1 MTYKELEIEYLTVVQ
16 EKLNNILNCCQ
27 TSINQMVASRL
38 IGKESSLEIINR
50 EIINILSRGLA
61 ICNNEKDN
69 VSKNPFLLT
78 GINPS
83 YSGSGVNPWKIDNPF
98 TFQDATTPPP
108 NKKNWPNTYWG
119 KKKKQFGELCESMA
133 YFDLF
138 PLRETNQNTFERVF
152 KQENI
157 FRGRLLEISQKH
169 IEELAPK
176 LIVHA
181 NRDSMYYWGINKN
194 ADGEKVQYN
203 NTQDP
208 WMGYKVERVNK
219 DDRLPKC
226 FLENG
231 RYERFPFYKITGM
244 IHSNNRINQDI
255 IQTRLE
261 GSYIIEYVMEY
272 RSKEDKGTLFSDK
285 EWEKIWEW
293 VNQNYHK

>member
-1 MTYKELEIEYLTVVQ
+1 M
-16 EKLNNILNCCQ
+16 
-27 TSINQMVASRL
+27 
-38 IGKESSLEIINR
+38 
-50 EIINILSRGLA
+50 
-61 ICNNEKDN
+61 
-69 VSKNPFLLT
+69 
-78 GINPS
+78 
-83 YSGSGVNPWKIDNPF
+83 
-98 TFQDATTPPP
+98 
-108 NKKNWPNTYWG
+108 
-119 KKKKQFGELCESMA
+119 
-133 YFDLF
+133 
-138 PLRETNQNTFERVF
+138 RETNQNTFERVF